1 MYNAQVRRAT
11 LYAHPSTSRLTYRN
25 DQLFGA
31 ERTEPDSVPR
41 ANRPSRR
48 QDDRSVKWP
57 ALVSCQLLV
66 ENMRQRRWGE
76 REFGRAAV
84 IAGVLHLVFLRVRLT
99 LLYMACRPRGP
110 HQGLGQDRYG
120 RG

>member
-1 MYNAQVRRAT
+1 VFTEQVRRAT

-31 ERTEPDSVPR
+31 ERTEPDSVRR

-57 ALVSCQLLV
+57 ALASCQLLV
-66 ENMRQRRWGE
+66 ENMRRRRWGE

-84 IAGVLHLVFLRVRLT
+84 IAGVVHLVFLRVRLT
-99 LLYMACRPRGP
+99 LSDMACRPRSP
-110 HQGLGQDRYG
+110 YQVLG
-120 RG
+120 